1 MAIFPWKK
9 SDGKD
14 GAPAASAEAAVEFSP
29 EKAEKFFQHA
39 RAMFEASNYEYSAQ
53 LWLGGL
59 RLDPSNLPALQ
70 GFFNAIGRFMEEGG
84 GKKTVSKEIVKAFS
98 GKPDVDRYL
107 LSLLEWGQK
116 PTDATLAVKA
126 SELASKLTLKGP
138 TLWITERAMGLV
150 MRDKK
155 ISKPMLL
162 KCSEAF
168 GKADAFDKALTA
180 AEHALK
186 QDPTDGDLAAKI
198 RGLAAQSTM
207 AKGGFDKTGQEGGF
221 RANIRD
227 ATKQRQLEEADR
239 IVKTEETQDR
249 LIADAE
255 AEFAA
260 RPGDLPTIEK
270 FAKRLLERGK
280 AADEERA
287 HQIYAKAFADTT
299 QFRFRELA
307 GEIRIRQSRR
317 KLSELKQM
325 LDKSQDSE
333 MLQRM
338 HGQAEQEHLELELG
352 EHKLRVDNYPSD
364 LSRRFELGKRYF
376 NAGKH
381 SEAIEQ
387 FQESQHDPR
396 NRAASQIMLG
406 QSFQAIG
413 WTEEAIDTFR
423 HAADVKDLMP
433 DVLMEIR
440 YHLMVALQTRA
451 EADGDVAAAEEADR
465 LASGIARQQMTYK
478 DIKTRREAIKNLLQ
492 RLRPRQSGGGGAP
505 AES

>member
-14 GAPAASAEAAVEFSP
+14 GSPASSAEPAVEFSP

-70 GFFNAIGRFMEEGG
+70 GFFNAIGRFMEEGA

-98 GKPDVDRYL
+98 GKADVDRYL

-116 PTDATLAVKA
+116 PTDAAMAVKA
-126 SELASKLTLKGP
+126 SELASKLTLKDP
-138 TLWITERAMGLV
+138 TLWITERALGLA
-150 MRDKK
+150 MREKK
-155 ISKPMLL
+155 VSKAALL

-168 GKADAFDKALTA
+168 GKAGAFDKALTA
-180 AEHALK
+180 AEQALK

-207 AKGGFDKTGQEGGF
+207 AKGGFDRTGQEGGF

-270 FAKRLLERGK
+270 LAKRLLERGK

-287 HQIYAKAFADTT
+287 HQIYTKAFAETT

-396 NRAASQIMLG
+396 NRAASQVMLG

-423 HAADVKDLMP
+423 HAADIKDLMP

-451 EADGDVAAAEEADR
+451 DADGDVAAAEEADR

-478 DIKTRREAIKNLLQ
+478 DIKTRREAIKALLQ
-492 RLRPRQSGGGGAP
+492 RLRPRQSGGSAP

>member
-1 MAIFPWKK
+1 
-9 SDGKD
+9 
-14 GAPAASAEAAVEFSP
+14 
-29 EKAEKFFQHA
+29 
-39 RAMFEASNYEYSAQ
+39 
-53 LWLGGL
+53 
-59 RLDPSNLPALQ
+59 
-70 GFFNAIGRFMEEGG
+70 
-84 GKKTVSKEIVKAFS
+84 
-98 GKPDVDRYL
+98 
-107 LSLLEWGQK
+107 
-116 PTDATLAVKA
+116 
-126 SELASKLTLKGP
+126 
-138 TLWITERAMGLV
+138 
-150 MRDKK
+150 
-155 ISKPMLL
+155 MLL

-423 HAADVKDLMP
+423 HAADIKDLMP